1 MKHIKLFEQWVADNR
16 HPFSFEKEIQT
27 PLFEGGAYGH
37 LNHPFD
43 DIDLTMNDM
52 MDMINSTVYGSF
64 SPDNFV
70 QEKTD
75 GQQLSVSWKDGQLVA
90 ARNKSQLKNSGE
102 NALTIQGVADM
113 FKGRGEIETAYNA
126 AMNDMSKAIGALP
139 DDVKEKYFEN
149 GKKFASIEVITP
161 ITQNTVPYGLNML
174 VFHGVVEYDE
184 TGNPLGDDKKAGIEL
199 GKLIKDINADV
210 QKTFYVRGPQ
220 DMEIKPLPNSQK
232 RGAYYKKQLG
242 MIIKDNSLL
251 MSSTVG
257 EYAKNR
263 AKILLQEEADKAGV
277 EIPETSL
284 GGLADRIA
292 DISKSYNKR
301 QMKNDLSPE
310 AYAWY
315 DELEKKKGKALKRQI
330 YAPLENLFIEL
341 GTEFMKNMSSFLS
354 ANPTKAADEMRKEID
369 GVISKIKKEGGPQEI
384 EKLEHELSRI
394 AAAGGLESIVPTE
407 GITFL
412 YKGKMYKFT
421 GIFAPIHQIRSM
433 LAYKR

>member
-16 HPFSFEKEIQT
+16 RSFVSKKET
-27 PLFEGGAYGH
+27 NTALLEGGAYGH
-37 LNHPFD
+37 LNHPFE
-43 DIDLTMNDM
+43 DIDLTMTDV
-52 MDMINSTVYGSF
+52 MDMIRATIDGGF

-90 ARNKSQLKNSGE
+90 ARNKGQLKNSGE
-102 NALTIQGVADM
+102 NALSIQGVADM
-113 FKGRGEIETAYNA
+113 FKGRGEIEIAYNA
-126 AMNDMSKAIGALP
+126 AMNDMSNAIGALP

-184 TGNPLGDDKKAGIEL
+184 TGKPLGDDKKAGIEL
-199 GKLIKDINADV
+199 GKLVKDINADV

-220 DMEIKPLPNSQK
+220 NMEIKPLPNSKK
-232 RGAYYKKQLG
+232 RGAYYKKQLDK
-242 MIIKDNSLL
+242 IIKDNSLL

-263 AKILLQEEADKAGV
+263 AKILLQEEAKKAGV
-277 EIPETSL
+277 EIPETLL

-292 DISKSYNKR
+292 NISKSYNKR
-301 QMKNDLSPE
+301 QMKKDLSPE
-310 AYAWY
+310 TYAWY

-354 ANPTKAADEMRKEID
+354 ANPTKSADEMRKEID
-369 GVISKIKKEGGPQEI
+369 SVITKIKKEGGPQEI

-407 GITFL
+407 GIHFYIKVKCISLQESLRLSTK
-412 YKGKMYKFT
+412 Y
-421 GIFAPIHQIRSM
+421 AQC
-433 LAYKR
+433 

>member
-1 MKHIKLFEQWVADNR
+1 MLFRSNTA
-16 HPFSFEKEIQT
+16 
-27 PLFEGGAYGH
+27 LLEGGAYGH
-37 LNHPFD
+37 INHPFE
-43 DIDLTMNDM
+43 DIDLTMTDV
-52 MDMINSTVYGSF
+52 MDMIRATIDGGF

-90 ARNKSQLKNSGE
+90 ARNKGQLKNSGE
-102 NALTIQGVADM
+102 NALSIQGVADM
-113 FKGRGEIETAYNA
+113 FKGRGEIEIAYNA
-126 AMNDMSKAIGALP
+126 AMNDMSNAIGALP

-184 TGNPLGDDKKAGIEL
+184 TGKPLGDDKKAGIEL
-199 GKLIKDINADV
+199 GKLVKDINADV

-220 DMEIKPLPNSQK
+220 NMEIKPLPNSKK
-232 RGAYYKKQLG
+232 RGAYYKKQLDK
-242 MIIKDNSLL
+242 IIKDNSLL

-263 AKILLQEEADKAGV
+263 AKILLQEEAKKAGV
-277 EIPETSL
+277 EIPETLL

-292 DISKSYNKR
+292 NISKSYNKR
-301 QMKNDLSPE
+301 QMKKDLSPE
-310 AYAWY
+310 TYAWY

-354 ANPTKAADEMRKEID
+354 ANPTKSADEMRKEID
-369 GVISKIKKEGGPQEI
+369 SVITKIKKEGGPQEI

>member
-16 HPFSFEKEIQT
+16 RSFVSKKET
-27 PLFEGGAYGH
+27 NTALLEGGAYGH
-37 LNHPFD
+37 LNHPFE
-43 DIDLTMNDM
+43 DIDLTMTDV
-52 MDMINSTVYGSF
+52 MDMIRATIDGGF

-90 ARNKSQLKNSGE
+90 ARNKGQLKNSGE
-102 NALTIQGVADM
+102 NALSIQGVADM
-113 FKGRGEIETAYNA
+113 FKGRGEIEIAYNA
-126 AMNDMSKAIGALP
+126 AMNDMSNAIGALP

-184 TGNPLGDDKKAGIEL
+184 TGKPLGDDKKAGIEL
-199 GKLIKDINADV
+199 GKLVKDINADV

-220 DMEIKPLPNSQK
+220 NMEIKPLPNSKK
-232 RGAYYKKQLG
+232 RGAYYKKQLDK
-242 MIIKDNSLL
+242 IIKDNSLL

-263 AKILLQEEADKAGV
+263 AKILLQEEAKKAGV
-277 EIPETSL
+277 EIPETLL

-292 DISKSYNKR
+292 NISKSYNKR
-301 QMKNDLSPE
+301 QMKKDLSPE
-310 AYAWY
+310 TYAWY

-354 ANPTKAADEMRKEID
+354 ANPTKSADEMRKEID
-369 GVISKIKKEGGPQEI
+369 SVITKIKKEGGPQEI

>member
-16 HPFSFEKEIQT
+16 HSFGSKKET
-27 PLFEGGAYGH
+27 NTALLEGGAYGH
-37 LNHPFD
+37 LNHPFE
-43 DIDLTMNDM
+43 DIDLTMTDV
-52 MDMINSTVYGSF
+52 MDMIRATIDGGF

-90 ARNKSQLKNSGE
+90 ARNKGQLKNSGE
-102 NALTIQGVADM
+102 NALSIQGVADM
-113 FKGRGEIETAYNA
+113 FKGRGEIEIAYNA
-126 AMNDMSKAIGALP
+126 AMADMSKAIGALP
-139 DDVKEKYFEN
+139 DNVKEKYFEN

-174 VFHGVVEYDE
+174 VFHGVVEYD
-184 TGNPLGDDKKAGIEL
+184 KKAGIEL
-199 GKLIKDINADV
+199 GKLVKDINADV

-220 DMEIKPLPNSQK
+220 DMKIKPLPNSKK
-232 RGAYYKKQLG
+232 RGAYYKKQLDK
-242 MIIKDNSLL
+242 IIKDNSLL

-257 EYAKNR
+257 EYAKSR
-263 AKILLQEEADKAGV
+263 AKILLTEEADKAGA

-292 DISKSYNKR
+292 NISKSYNKR
-301 QMKNDLSPE
+301 QIKKDLSPE
-310 AYAWY
+310 SYTWY
-315 DELEKKKGKALKRQI
+315 DELEKKKGKVLKRQI

-369 GVISKIKKEGGPQEI
+369 SVIAKIKKEGGPQEI

>member
-1 MKHIKLFEQWVADNR
+1 MKHIKLFEQWVAENR
-16 HPFSFEKEIQT
+16 HPFVFEKETQT
-27 PLFEGGAYGH
+27 FLFEGGAYGH
-37 LNHPFD
+37 LNHPFE
-43 DIDLTMNDM
+43 DIDLTMTDV
-52 MDMINSTVYGSF
+52 MDMIRATIDGGF

-90 ARNKSQLKNSGE
+90 ARNKGQLKNSGE
-102 NALTIQGVADM
+102 NALSVQGVADM
-113 FKGRGEIETAYNA
+113 FKGRGEIEIAYNA

-184 TGNPLGDDKKAGIEL
+184 TGKPLGDDKKAGIEL
-199 GKLIKDINADV
+199 GKLVKDINADV

-220 DMEIKPLPNSQK
+220 DMEIKPLPNSKK
-232 RGAYYKKQLG
+232 RGAYYKKQLDN
-242 MIIKDNSLL
+242 IIKDNSLL

-263 AKILLQEEADKAGV
+263 AKILLTEEADKAGV

-292 DISKSYNKR
+292 NISKSYNKR
-301 QMKNDLSPE
+301 QIKKDLSPE
-310 AYAWY
+310 SYAWY
-315 DELEKKKGKALKRQI
+315 DVLEKKKGKALKRKI

-369 GVISKIKKEGGPQEI
+369 SVIAKIKKEGGPQEI

>member
-16 HPFSFEKEIQT
+16 HPFSFEKKTQT